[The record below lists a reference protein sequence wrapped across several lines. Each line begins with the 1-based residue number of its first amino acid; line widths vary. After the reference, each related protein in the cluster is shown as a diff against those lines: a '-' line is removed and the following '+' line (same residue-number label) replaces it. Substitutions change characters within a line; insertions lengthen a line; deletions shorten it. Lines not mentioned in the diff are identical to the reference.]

1 MEPTREQIERGA
13 AALIPFVRQWNLS
26 VNPEDLDEMAY
37 AVLVHHDSDASWEA
51 IERDVRRQI
60 AAVRQG
66 QADMLDAM
74 SREHDQ
80 Q

>member
-13 AALIPFVRQWNLS
+13 AALIPFVKEWDLA

-37 AVLVHHDSDASWEA
+37 AVLIHHDSDASWNEIDRA
-51 IERDVRRQI
+51 VRDQIADNRRRQ
-60 AAVRQG
+60 AE
-66 QADMLDAM
+66 MLEAM
-74 SREHDQ
+74 RREHEQ